1 MELRC
6 PNGILHGILT
16 EGVIEVKCRSSRC
29 GHREGVVV
37 LHTFNARTGELVETK
52 FYRDPIRKE
61 QKWQ

>member
-29 GHREGVVV
+29 GHQEGVVV
-37 LHTFNARTGELVETK
+37 LHMFNAQTGELMETSL
-52 FYRDPIRKE
+52 YRDPIRKE
-61 QKWQ
+61 QQCQ